1 MLGAKT
7 GYPPVEGEARS
18 FCFILYQN
26 QKNKQTKNSKDLNIK
41 PETLKLLKENTK
53 LQRKG
58 NQTNIHKSLAENKI
72 SRCTTNLPLPL
83 PGGGMENQDPPLPLQ
98 SEHSCLYWNQEA
110 GANGSLI
117 LHLQGHTTSAHLLPT
132 STTLQS

>member
-1 MLGAKT
+1 MLGAQT

-18 FCFILYQN
+18 FFFILYQN
-26 QKNKQTKNSKDLNIK
+26 KNKQTKNSKDLNIK
-41 PETLKLLKENTK
+41 PETLKLLKENNK

-83 PGGGMENQDPPLPLQ
+83 PGGRMENQNPPLPLQ
-98 SEHSCLYWNQEA
+98 SEHSCLHWNQDA
-110 GANGSLI
+110 GANGSLG
-117 LHLQGHTTSAHLLPT
+117 LHLQAHTTSAHLLPT